1 MAKSEAQIR
10 ANKKHR
16 QTTQKLKYT
25 KITLLRST
33 HAIMKNIS
41 LRTGENM
48 QEVILNAMNVFKVK
62 QYDK

>member
-33 HAIMKNIS
+33 HAIMKSIS
-41 LRTGENM
+41 LRTGYNM
-48 QEVILNAMNVFKVK
+48 QEVILNAMDVFTRRKH
-62 QYDK
+62 DN